1 MDQPSGA
8 QSNIP
13 LEHRMGVQHNS
24 NSGNEEEAEEAAGPP
39 YQDWGKKTLR
49 WLNPPVPPLHL
60 NHYLMQ

>member
-49 WLNPPVPPLHL
+49 
-60 NHYLMQ
+60 